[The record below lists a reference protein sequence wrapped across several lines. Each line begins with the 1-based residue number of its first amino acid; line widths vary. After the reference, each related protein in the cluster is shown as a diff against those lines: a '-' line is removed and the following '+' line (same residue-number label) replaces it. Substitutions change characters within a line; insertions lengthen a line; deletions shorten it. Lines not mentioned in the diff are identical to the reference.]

1 MVSKCANPECSA
13 KFRYL
18 RQGQLFQIE
27 SRAPP
32 ELEAGAG
39 GRRSPL
45 QFFWLCDE
53 CAAEMTLVFRKDSG
67 VVTQPLIRAR
77 GTES

>member
-18 RQGQLFQIE
+18 RQGKLFQM
-27 SRAPP
+27 
-32 ELEAGAG
+32 EAGAIVESDASSA
-39 GRRSPL
+39 GRRQV

-53 CAAEMTLVFRKDSG
+53 CAAEMTLVFKKDSG
-67 VVTQPLIRAR
+67 VVTQPRAR
-77 GTES
+77 ARSAGL